1 MGHLMPPRTASQLS
15 SYTPVQAAVSRGHS
29 TIRLA
34 KFQTKHR
41 RVTTMWSS
49 MPKGCQCR
57 QEQFTLSIQ
66 SANRSNDD
74 DACSI
79 KISTSY
85 RRSADHRNA
94 HKALGI
100 LAENREVSLTRLMF
114 KCPNTKR
121 LVPTHVDIDLAE
133 IDRLP
138 DRVTFSRCLYCST
151 VHGWSPKETFVSEEL
166 QIGRPKQ

>member
-1 MGHLMPPRTASQLS
+1 MPTRTASQLS
-15 SYTPVQAAVSRGHS
+15 SCTPVQAAVSRGHS
-29 TIRLA
+29 TIRPA

-49 MPKGCQCR
+49 MPRECQCR
-57 QEQFTLSIQ
+57 REQFTLSIQ

-79 KISTSY
+79 EVSTSY
-85 RRSADHRNA
+85 RRSADDGNA
-94 HKALGI
+94 HRAPGI
-100 LAENREVSLTRLMF
+100 PAENREVSLTRLMF
-114 KCPNTKR
+114 KCPNTER

-151 VHGWSPKETFVSEEL
+151 VHGWRPKETFVSEEL

>member
-1 MGHLMPPRTASQLS
+1 
-15 SYTPVQAAVSRGHS
+15 
-29 TIRLA
+29 
-34 KFQTKHR
+34 
-41 RVTTMWSS
+41 MWSS

-57 QEQFTLSIQ
+57 QEQFTPSIQ
-66 SANRSNDD
+66 SANRSNND
-74 DACSI
+74 DACST
-79 KISTSY
+79 KIFTSY
-85 RRSADHRNA
+85 RRSADDRNA
-94 HKALGI
+94 HKALGN

-121 LVPTHVDIDLAE
+121 LVPTNVDIDLAE

>member
-1 MGHLMPPRTASQLS
+1 
-15 SYTPVQAAVSRGHS
+15 V
-29 TIRLA
+29 
-34 KFQTKHR
+34 
-41 RVTTMWSS
+41 
-49 MPKGCQCR
+49 
-57 QEQFTLSIQ
+57 
-66 SANRSNDD
+66 
-74 DACSI
+74 
-79 KISTSY
+79 
-85 RRSADHRNA
+85 
-94 HKALGI
+94 
-100 LAENREVSLTRLMF
+100 TRLMF

>member
-1 MGHLMPPRTASQLS
+1 MPTPTASQLS
-15 SYTPVQAAVSRGHS
+15 SCTPVQAAVSRGHS
-29 TIRLA
+29 TIRRA
-34 KFQTKHR
+34 KFQTEHR

-49 MPKGCQCR
+49 MPKGCRCR

-79 KISTSY
+79 KVSTSY
-85 RRSADHRNA
+85 RHSADDGNA

-138 DRVTFSRCLYCST
+138 DRVTFSRCPYCST
-151 VHGWSPKETFVSEEL
+151 VHGWRPKETFVSEEL

>member
-1 MGHLMPPRTASQLS
+1 
-15 SYTPVQAAVSRGHS
+15 
-29 TIRLA
+29 
-34 KFQTKHR
+34 
-41 RVTTMWSS
+41 
-49 MPKGCQCR
+49 MPKGFRFR

-74 DACSI
+74 DPCAI
-79 KISTSY
+79 KVSTSY
-85 RRSADHRNA
+85 RHSADDRDA

-100 LAENREVSLTRLMF
+100 LAENREVSLMRLMF

-151 VHGWSPKETFVSEEL
+151 VHGWRPKETFVSEEL

>member
-1 MGHLMPPRTASQLS
+1 MGHLMPPPTASQLS
-15 SYTPVQAAVSRGHS
+15 SCTPVQAAVSRGHS
-29 TIRLA
+29 TIRRA

-49 MPKGCQCR
+49 MPRGCQCR

-74 DACSI
+74 GACSI
-79 KISTSY
+79 KVFTSC
-85 RRSADHRNA
+85 RHFADDRNA
-94 HKALGI
+94 HGALG
-100 LAENREVSLTRLMF
+100 S
-114 KCPNTKR
+114 PNTKK

-151 VHGWSPKETFVSEEL
+151 VHGWRPKETFVSEEL
-166 QIGRPKQ
+166 PIGRSRQ